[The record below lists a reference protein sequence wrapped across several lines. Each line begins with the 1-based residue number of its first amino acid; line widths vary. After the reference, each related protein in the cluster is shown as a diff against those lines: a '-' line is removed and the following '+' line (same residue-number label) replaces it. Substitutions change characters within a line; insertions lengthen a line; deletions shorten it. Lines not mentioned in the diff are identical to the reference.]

1 MIDEIFNYRESS
13 FPAGEVNEEWENL
26 SDEFEAML
34 TEEQVKM
41 FHKLCD
47 MQSDSTA
54 DEVKN
59 AYIAGFKDGITLM
72 TEVWDG

>member
-1 MIDEIFNYRESS
+1 
-13 FPAGEVNEEWENL
+13 
-26 SDEFEAML
+26 
-34 TEEQVKM
+34 
-41 FHKLCD
+41 